1 MVLFY
6 PDKKV
11 LVGNPAKNAAE
22 ISAARAKNKTEPKLI
37 YDAKRMIGRNW
48 NDPKVQNFRRNWPF
62 EIEEGDPLPIK
73 EKGNDIKIK
82 VPLLAD
88 KIEYFKPYEISAL
101 VLSYVKTV
109 AEKNLGGEVTS
120 AVITVPAYFGNDER
134 RNTLLA
140 AKLSGLKVLR
150 IINEPTA
157 AALAYS
163 TELGMNKQIV
173 SLIFDLGGGTFDVTI
188 LKMIHDEDGTYCD
201 IIATD
206 GDSAFGGRDLE
217 NNLFDFLSQKCASLL
232 TEELAKSPS
241 FICKLRNQLEKIKKD
256 LSANPSVE
264 ILIEFGDNI
273 FEYTITVDEFNKINE
288 KEFDKC
294 KTVLQKIFKD
304 AEKKVT
310 LNQID
315 EVILVGGSTYI
326 PKIREIV
333 KNFTKKE
340 PHCSIAPE
348 LVVSRGAAVLA
359 RSLTS
364 NDLSIT
370 FKDIVSKNIGVEEK
384 GENMSVIVNKFS
396 SLPCKKS
403 ETFRTMSTQQES
415 ILLKVLEGNEPKSQ
429 DNFLLFSSIVTVPS
443 GASREPFDIELL
455 INQEGIVDVNIK
467 FSGNKSET
475 RRCETTESLPKFDD
489 KQIEQKR
496 QRIKQYYDYGPL
508 LNSPIQPGISPPIQ
522 PVSAQRSQETDV
534 LLKRLD
540 KIIQKAKTI
549 TSISSAN
556 LSSFEQWLKTHQNAS
571 VKEIEDQTEKLLQL
585 TGEWRPVLENLD
597 KKGT

>member
-1 MVLFY
+1 
-6 PDKKV
+6 
-11 LVGNPAKNAAE
+11 
-22 ISAARAKNKTEPKLI
+22 
-37 YDAKRMIGRNW
+37 
-48 NDPKVQNFRRNWPF
+48 
-62 EIEEGDPLPIK
+62 
-73 EKGNDIKIK
+73 
-82 VPLLAD
+82 
-88 KIEYFKPYEISAL
+88 
-101 VLSYVKTV
+101 
-109 AEKNLGGEVTS
+109 
-120 AVITVPAYFGNDER
+120 
-134 RNTLLA
+134 
-140 AKLSGLKVLR
+140 
-150 IINEPTA
+150 
-157 AALAYS
+157 
-163 TELGMNKQIV
+163 
-173 SLIFDLGGGTFDVTI
+173 
-188 LKMIHDEDGTYCD
+188 MIHDEDGTYCD

-217 NNLFDFLSQKCASLL
+217 NNLFDFLSRKCATLL
-232 TEELAKSPS
+232 TEELAKNPS
-241 FICKLRNQLEKIKKD
+241 FIGKLRNQLEKIKKD
-256 LSANPSVE
+256 LSSNPSVE

-273 FEYTITVDEFNKINE
+273 FEYTITVDEFNQINE

-443 GASREPFDIELL
+443 GASREPFDIELF

-475 RRCETTESLPKFDD
+475 RLRCETTESLPKFDD

-496 QRIKQYYDYGPL
+496 QRIKQYYDIGPL
-508 LNSPIQPGISPPIQ
+508 NQPVISPPIQ
-522 PVSAQRSQETDV
+522 PVSSRSQETDP
-534 LLKRLD
+534 LLKRLE

-549 TSISSAN
+549 TTIPADN
-556 LSSFEQWLKTHQNAS
+556 LSTFEKWLKTHQNAS
-571 VKEIEDQTEKLLQL
+571 VEEIEAQTEKLLLL
-585 TGEWRPVLENLD
+585 TGEWRQVLENL
-597 KKGT
+597 K

>member
-1 MVLFY
+1 
-6 PDKKV
+6 
-11 LVGNPAKNAAE
+11 
-22 ISAARAKNKTEPKLI
+22 
-37 YDAKRMIGRNW
+37 
-48 NDPKVQNFRRNWPF
+48 
-62 EIEEGDPLPIK
+62 
-73 EKGNDIKIK
+73 
-82 VPLLAD
+82 
-88 KIEYFKPYEISAL
+88 
-101 VLSYVKTV
+101 LS
-109 AEKNLGGEVTS
+109 
-120 AVITVPAYFGNDER
+120 R
-134 RNTLLA
+134 
-140 AKLSGLKVLR
+140 
-150 IINEPTA
+150 
-157 AALAYS
+157 
-163 TELGMNKQIV
+163 
-173 SLIFDLGGGTFDVTI
+173 
-188 LKMIHDEDGTYCD
+188 
-201 IIATD
+201 
-206 GDSAFGGRDLE
+206 
-217 NNLFDFLSQKCASLL
+217 KCATLL
-232 TEELAKSPS
+232 TEELAKNPS
-241 FICKLRNQLEKIKKD
+241 FIGKLRNQLEKIKKD
-256 LSANPSVE
+256 LSSNPSVE

-273 FEYTITVDEFNKINE
+273 FEYTITVDEFNQINE

-333 KNFTKKE
+333 TDFTKKE

-443 GASREPFDIELL
+443 GASREPFDIELF

-475 RRCETTESLPKFDD
+475 RLRCETTESLPKFDD

-496 QRIKQYYDYGPL
+496 QRIKQYYDIGPL
-508 LNSPIQPGISPPIQ
+508 NQPVISPPIQ
-522 PVSAQRSQETDV
+522 PVSSRSQETDP
-534 LLKRLD
+534 LLKRLE

-549 TSISSAN
+549 TTIPADN
-556 LSSFEQWLKTHQNAS
+556 LSTFEKWLKTHQNAS
-571 VKEIEDQTEKLLQL
+571 VEEIEAQTEKLLLL
-585 TGEWRPVLENLD
+585 TGEWRQVLENL
-597 KKGT
+597 K